1 MGLAVEVYDNSLW
14 NFFQGNR
21 TYKEFELNIDRK
33 KPMARVISNSHNIKR
48 GGAATVVVQVG
59 DENMA
64 DQYITFNDEY
74 KFELFPFEKKGYYA
88 AVIAW
93 PVAVEFDDF
102 KRVNLVAV
110 DKANNKTIKKVPLY
124 IKDLKIK
131 NDKLNISQN
140 FIDKVS
146 VPVLQKSDY
155 EVPSSQ
161 IEIFVKQNKDLRAE
175 NVNTIR
181 KVSLKNMSKDMI
193 TKFNLKPFK
202 RLKGSKTF
210 AGFAEKRKYYYN
222 KKKVD
227 DAWHLGMDWASVK
240 HAEIKISN
248 PGKVIFDEY
257 LGIYGNTLI
266 VDHKL
271 GIQSLYAHTSK
282 FNVQKDDEVIA
293 NEIIA
298 NTGSS
303 GAVFGDHLH
312 FGMLV
317 QGIEV
322 NPLEWLDRSWV
333 KSRVLNILA
342 EARQEIRSSK

>member
-59 DENMA
+59 
-64 DQYITFNDEY
+64 DEY

-193 TKFNLKPFK
+193 TKFNLKPF
-202 RLKGSKTF
+202 
-210 AGFAEKRKYYYN
+210 
-222 KKKVD
+222 
-227 DAWHLGMDWASVK
+227 
-240 HAEIKISN
+240 I
-248 PGKVIFDEY
+248 
-257 LGIYGNTLI
+257 
-266 VDHKL
+266 
-271 GIQSLYAHTSK
+271 
-282 FNVQKDDEVIA
+282 
-293 NEIIA
+293 
-298 NTGSS
+298 
-303 GAVFGDHLH
+303 
-312 FGMLV
+312 
-317 QGIEV
+317 
-322 NPLEWLDRSWV
+322 
-333 KSRVLNILA
+333 
-342 EARQEIRSSK
+342 

>member
-1 MGLAVEVYDNSLW
+1 MGRRQNSNFKNFLSLVIVGLIIAGGVFVYFSPQFEKDAPTITFKNSGFWNLEDKLTYSVFYKTVDSEIQILSNSISSKQSTVMFDVQSFALNPEVKTIKLAVEVYDNSLW

-193 TKFNLKPFK
+193 TKFNLKPF
-202 RLKGSKTF
+202 
-210 AGFAEKRKYYYN
+210 
-222 KKKVD
+222 
-227 DAWHLGMDWASVK
+227 
-240 HAEIKISN
+240 I
-248 PGKVIFDEY
+248 
-257 LGIYGNTLI
+257 
-266 VDHKL
+266 
-271 GIQSLYAHTSK
+271 
-282 FNVQKDDEVIA
+282 
-293 NEIIA
+293 
-298 NTGSS
+298 
-303 GAVFGDHLH
+303 
-312 FGMLV
+312 
-317 QGIEV
+317 
-322 NPLEWLDRSWV
+322 
-333 KSRVLNILA
+333 
-342 EARQEIRSSK
+342 

>member
-110 DKANNKTIKKVPLY
+110 DKANNNTIK
-124 IKDLKIK
+124 
-131 NDKLNISQN
+131 
-140 FIDKVS
+140 
-146 VPVLQKSDY
+146 
-155 EVPSSQ
+155 
-161 IEIFVKQNKDLRAE
+161 
-175 NVNTIR
+175 